1 MTTRKYFYIIPTQ
14 GEERDDLGEPVLI
27 RLNSAGADFEVNLMV
42 ASQIVHSYGKL
53 ASGAEYHYEICC
65 SFPQNVRTLH
75 ALESSIFIRILC
87 SLLRFSD
94 LYLVETIRS
103 PKLGSLLLI
112 YELNFEGPCCTGFN

>member
-1 MTTRKYFYIIPTQ
+1 MFY
-14 GEERDDLGEPVLI
+14 VLNYTWLQKVEYL
-27 RLNSAGADFEVNLMV
+27 LNRNFVRIHAHRHIFGKHAPGATF
-42 ASQIVHSYGKL
+42 
-53 ASGAEYHYEICC
+53 HYEFCC
-65 SFPQNVRTLH
+65 SVPQNAQTLH